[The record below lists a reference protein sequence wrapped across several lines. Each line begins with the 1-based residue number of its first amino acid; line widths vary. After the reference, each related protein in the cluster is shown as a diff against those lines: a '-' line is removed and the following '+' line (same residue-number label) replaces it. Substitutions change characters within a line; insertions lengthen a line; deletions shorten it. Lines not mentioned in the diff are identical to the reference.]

1 MGQRVN
7 IQYSID
13 IEKLPE
19 EVNRLFLGTFM
30 KLEEII
36 KTTKI
41 EEILSLETLKEVDN
55 IRVTLADVDYA
66 LNDINNI
73 INGYVTFVTQKNAP
87 PEPEIVETEPPNN
100 GEQNNDFEEKIARF
114 KEAMKAVDQD
124 EVAPSG

>member
-19 EVNRLFLGTFM
+19 EVNRLFLGAFM

-41 EEILSLETLKEVDN
+41 EEILSLETLKEVDD
-55 IRVTLADVDYA
+55 IRVALADVDYA
-66 LNDINNI
+66 LSDINNI
-73 INGYVTFVTQKNAP
+73 INGYVAFVTQKNTP
-87 PEPEIVETEPPNN
+87 PEPEIVETEPSNN
-100 GEQNNDFEEKIARF
+100 GEQNNEFEEKLARF
-114 KEAMKAVDQD
+114 KEAMKSVDQD
-124 EVAPSG
+124 EVAPPG